1 MSPPLV
7 LNPRKH
13 YSCSRGIDAY
23 IGRPSWRPIFG
34 TLLTKV
40 HTFNLIFLTQKIKP
54 RVENVLLHKRS
65 VVDRS

>member
-7 LNPRKH
+7 LDPRKH
-13 YSCSRGIDAY
+13 YSCSRRIDAH
-23 IGRPSWRPIFG
+23 GRRRIWRPIFG

-40 HTFNLIFLTQKIKP
+40 YACNTVLLTQKIHP
-54 RVENVLLHKRS
+54 SIENVLLHKRS